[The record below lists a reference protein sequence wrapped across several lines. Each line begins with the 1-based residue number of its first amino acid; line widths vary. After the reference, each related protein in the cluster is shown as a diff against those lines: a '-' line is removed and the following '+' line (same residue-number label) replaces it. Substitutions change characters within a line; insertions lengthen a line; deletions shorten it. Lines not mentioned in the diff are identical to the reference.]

1 MRSRLKEEGCI
12 LGCVWLSQY
21 SNFSIY
27 SKFFFS
33 ESVIRESLRI
43 WAVRSNQVRYN
54 AATQDFSCFRKPSSL
69 INKSP
74 QVIIKIPFGTLMPN
88 VLDIKIILYCQVK
101 KNADVCSICVKQVLY
116 LLVIY
121 KTSGRLHKQLV
132 RLLAIGEG
140 SYEAMRERKEEAFS
154 LLNLKYF
161 LNLEHACMIQK

>member
-1 MRSRLKEEGCI
+1 
-12 LGCVWLSQY
+12 
-21 SNFSIY
+21 
-27 SKFFFS
+27 
-33 ESVIRESLRI
+33 
-43 WAVRSNQVRYN
+43 
-54 AATQDFSCFRKPSSL
+54 
-69 INKSP
+69 
-74 QVIIKIPFGTLMPN
+74 MPN